1 MVADAADPPPFL
13 QRVRIKNYRSIGDCD
28 VSLRRLTLLVGR
40 NGAGKS
46 NFLDAI
52 RFVTDSLL
60 TSLDHAIKS
69 RGGMGAVR
77 RVSVG
82 HPPNFW
88 IELRLN
94 LSADRV
100 ATYGFE
106 LAARKG
112 GAFTVRQEAMK
123 VRGPGGRLLS
133 EFSVADGV
141 ARSSTEPTLP
151 PTVRDRLF
159 LVVAAGLPVF
169 RDAYDGL
176 TSMGFYNLNPAVMRE
191 LQSPDAGEL
200 LHRDGDNIASVIGRL
215 ADEDEDEKDRSVAY
229 LGSIVPGI
237 VGVERKVLGPS
248 ETLEFRQQ
256 IEGSQYPWK
265 FLAASMSDGTL
276 RALGTLIAI
285 AQVSKPVGRV
295 RLVGIEEPETA
306 LHPAASRALV
316 NALSEA
322 TAHTQVIVTTH
333 STDLLAAM
341 DFDPGR
347 LLAVQSVQGETRIGS
362 LDRASIAAVT
372 DHLYDAGE
380 ILRMDQFEPDP
391 DDLARQSQ
399 LRLFEDDVRP

>member
-1 MVADAADPPPFL
+1 MDGDTPDLPPFL
-13 QRVRIKNYRSIGDCD
+13 QRVRIKNYRSIGNCD
-28 VSLRRLTLLVGR
+28 VPLRRLTLLVGR

-52 RFVTDSLL
+52 RFVADGLL

-94 LSADRV
+94 LSNGRT

-112 GAFTVRQEAMK
+112 GAFSVRQEALRM
-123 VRGPGGRLLS
+123 RSPAGRLLH
-133 EFSVADGV
+133 EFTVEDGA
-141 ARSSTEPTLP
+141 ARSATEPTLP

-159 LVVAAGLPVF
+159 LVVAAGLPAF
-169 RDAYDGL
+169 REVYDGL
-176 TSMGFYNLNPAVMRE
+176 TSMGFYNLNPAAMRE
-191 LQSPDAGEL
+191 LQRPDAGEL

-215 ADEDEDEKDRSVAY
+215 ADEDADEKERSVAY
-229 LGSIVPGI
+229 LSAIVPGI
-237 VGVERKVLGPS
+237 VGVDRKVLGPS

-256 IEGSQYPWK
+256 IEGSQHPWK

-285 AQVSKPVGRV
+285 AQVSKPAGRV

-306 LHPAASRALV
+306 LHPAACRALV
-316 NALSEA
+316 NALGEA
-322 TAHTQVIVTTH
+322 TAHTQVVVTTH

-341 DFDPGR
+341 EFEPDR
-347 LLAVQSVQGETRIGS
+347 ILAVQSVQGETFVGS
-362 LDRASIAAVT
+362 LDRASIDAVT
-372 DHLYDAGE
+372 RHLYDAGE
-380 ILRMDQFEPDP
+380 LLRMDQFEPDRA
-391 DDLARQSQ
+391 DLVRQSQ
-399 LRLFEDDVRP
+399 LRLFENELVA